1 MRMMDARYVRLWTA
15 GVAVAVGLAGCAA
28 GGDTGDAD
36 TSAAAGAD
44 EAAAQ
49 EAAQEASQVAL
60 GPVDGHDLP
69 PVDLERV
76 LAGSPAPD
84 FTALSSTGE
93 PITLSDYRGEKNV
106 ILFFYRGH
114 W

>member
-1 MRMMDARYVRLWTA
+1 MRMMDARYVRLFAA
-15 GVAVAVGLAGCAA
+15 GALVAAGSAGCAP
-28 GGDTGDAD
+28 GGDTEEADAP
-36 TSAAAGAD
+36 AAAA
-44 EAAAQ
+44 EETAQ
-49 EAAQEASQVAL
+49 EAAQVAL

-69 PVDLERV
+69 PADLERV

-93 PITLSDYRGEKNV
+93 PITLSDFRGEKDV

>member
-1 MRMMDARYVRLWTA
+1 MMDARYLRLFTA
-15 GVAVAVGLAGCAA
+15 GALLAVGSAGCAPE
-28 GGDTGDAD
+28 GDTEDVD
-36 TSAAAGAD
+36 VS
-44 EAAAQ
+44 EAPVE
-49 EAAQEASQVAL
+49 EAAQVVL

-69 PVDLERV
+69 PADLERV

-84 FTALSSTGE
+84 FTALSSAGE

>member
-1 MRMMDARYVRLWTA
+1 MRMMDARYVRFWAA
-15 GVAVAVGLAGCAA
+15 GLALAVGSTACAPR
-28 GGDTGDAD
+28 GNTDDTEEPDV
-36 TSAAAGAD
+36 AAAAE
-44 EAAAQ
+44 EAAPM
-49 EAAQEASQVAL
+49 VL

-69 PVDLERV
+69 PADLERV

-93 PITLSDYRGEKNV
+93 PITLSDYRGEKDV

>member
-1 MRMMDARYVRLWTA
+1 MRMMDARYLRLWA
-15 GVAVAVGLAGCAA
+15 AAVVVAVGSAGCAPE
-28 GGDTGDAD
+28 GDTEESNVA
-36 TSAAAGAD
+36 AAAG
-44 EAAAQ
+44 E
-49 EAAQEASQVAL
+49 EAAQVVL

-69 PVDLERV
+69 PADLERV

>member
-1 MRMMDARYVRLWTA
+1 MRMMDARDLRLWATGA
-15 GVAVAVGLAGCAA
+15 AVAVGLAGCAPE
-28 GGDTGDAD
+28 GDTGDAD
-36 TSAAAGAD
+36 ASAAAGAA
-44 EAAAQ
+44 EAVAE
-49 EAAQEASQVAL
+49 EAAQVVL

-69 PVDLERV
+69 PADLERV

-93 PITLSDYRGEKNV
+93 PITLSDYRGEKDV

>member
-1 MRMMDARYVRLWTA
+1 MMDARHARLWAA
-15 GVAVAVGLAGCAA
+15 GIALAVGAAGCAA
-28 GGDTGDAD
+28 GGDTADTD

-49 EAAQEASQVAL
+49 EAAQVAL

-69 PVDLERV
+69 PADLERV

-93 PITLSDYRGEKNV
+93 PITLSDYRGEKDV

>member
-1 MRMMDARYVRLWTA
+1 MRMMDARYLRLFAA
-15 GVAVAVGLAGCAA
+15 GALVAAGSAGCAP
-28 GGDTGDAD
+28 GGDTEDAD
-36 TSAAAGAD
+36 ASAAAA
-44 EAAAQ
+44 EEAAQ
-49 EAAQEASQVAL
+49 EAAQLAL

-69 PVDLERV
+69 PADLERV

-93 PITLSDYRGEKNV
+93 PITLSDYRGEKDV